1 MTRAVC
7 SPNDPR
13 LACDGRRDAG
23 LRGEFY
29 WTPKGYVWSAF
40 ADLHVG
46 RWTRCPWCEGPL
58 PSEDDVYGRIIAAL
72 SEEDEC

>member
-1 MTRAVC
+1 MSRAVC

-13 LACDGRRDAG
+13 LACDGRRNAG

-29 WTPKGYVWSAF
+29 WAHRRGWRWTAF
-40 ADLHVG
+40 AERG
-46 RWTRCPWCEGPL
+46 YWKACPWCEGPL

-72 SEEDEC
+72 EEEDE

>member
-1 MTRAVC
+1 MSRAVC

-13 LACDGRRDAG
+13 LACVGRHDAG

-29 WTPKGYVWSAF
+29 WHRGWKWTAF
-40 ADLHVG
+40 AERG
-46 RWTRCPWCEGPL
+46 SWNTCPWCDSPL

-72 SEEDEC
+72 AEEDE